1 MEPEYTIED
10 CIEMVMGHKPD
21 LGTFKPDPKDVTV
34 LKSIAT
40 QVARGTALTDRQYTL
55 VKEKLSDAHY
65 MNQFVNKGMSPTE
78 YQAAL
83 NELRSEL
90 REIDRSKYVT
100 VVNEAPAPTP
110 GFFNRKPEPPKSDVP
125 WIKVGFPFA
134 KRLIK
139 SIDSVASKTDK
150 SNYVHNQGSRDH
162 YFKFDEKIVYELI
175 SEFKNKEFEI
185 DNELLEFY
193 KHLEDMKTNIEK
205 YVPLVKPGELVN
217 FSPTTEEFL
226 VERFGYPNEDN
237 IAKYKDRSLLYGINH
252 FDKDL
257 LSKGILKL
265 SPLTDCIVNRTS
277 AQVLVRP
284 KEWDIDTVFAS
295 INEID
300 RLPLLVIMGTDNALE
315 QIKSICNASKDFV
328 KEEEISVLF
337 RLDNDTNAKFNDYV
351 KKERL
356 NNPVTENTKI
366 VVISKDK
373 LPKPLIKS
381 GWMPDSILR
390 LGSTRL
396 QTKIEQWIYNCD
408 LVIHYDSVAT
418 QWASSYTAPRANSI
432 RKIITI

>member
-40 QVARGTALTDRQYTL
+40 QVTRGTALTDRQYDL
-55 VKEKLSDAHY
+55 VKEKLSDAYY
-65 MNQFVNKGMSPTE
+65 MNQFVSKGLSPTE

-90 REIDRSKYVT
+90 REIDRSKYITLVE
-100 VVNEAPAPTP
+100 EAPGRKV
-110 GFFNRKPEPPKSDVP
+110 GFINRNPEPQKSDAP

-139 SIDSVASKTDK
+139 SIDWVASKTDR

-162 YFKFDEKIVYELI
+162 FFKFDEKIVYDLI
-175 SEFKNKEFEI
+175 SEFINKEFEI
-185 DNELLEFY
+185 DNEILEFY
-193 KHLEDMKTNIEK
+193 NKLDDMKTNIEN
-205 YVPLVKPGELVN
+205 YAPAVRPGELVN
-217 FSPTTEEFL
+217 FSPTTEKFF

-237 IAKYKDRSLLYGINH
+237 VVKYKDRSLLYGIDRIDNE
-252 FDKDL
+252 L
-257 LSKGILKL
+257 LRKGILKL
-265 SPLTDCIVNRTS
+265 KPLTDCIVNRPS

-284 KEWDIDTVFAS
+284 KEWDVESIFDS
-295 INEID
+295 INSLD
-300 RLPLLVIMGTDNALE
+300 RFPILVILGTETALAD
-315 QIKSICNASKDFV
+315 IKAVHEATKGMVSADEV
-328 KEEEISVLF
+328 SVLF
-337 RLDNDTNAKFNDYV
+337 RLDNTTNSDFNDFV
-351 KKERL
+351 KREKL
-356 NNPVTENTKI
+356 NSPVDENTKI

-373 LPKPLIKS
+373 LPKPLLRTS
-381 GWMPDSILR
+381 WMPESILR
-390 LGSTRL
+390 MGSTRL

-408 LVIHYDSVAT
+408 LVIHYDAVAT